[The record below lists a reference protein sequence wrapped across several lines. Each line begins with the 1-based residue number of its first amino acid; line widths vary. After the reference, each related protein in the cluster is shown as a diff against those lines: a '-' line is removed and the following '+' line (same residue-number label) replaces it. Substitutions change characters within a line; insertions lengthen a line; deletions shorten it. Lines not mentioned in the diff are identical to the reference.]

1 MKWLAGILINS
12 PILITSRTS
21 PAAKRCLR
29 RIERHL
35 AAFTKDDFR
44 RPNMT
49 SSSLGST
56 FGSDSAVAGNRNRSH
71 SIASDHEK
79 RASYCHFLGCFCLF
93 SAARSIGRRGK
104 SFCSKRLSKR
114 ARRMVGTKTFSNSK
128 FFFALRS
135 SVLAPRRRHSIFLSC
150 FCGLGFPSLG
160 VLIKIPFARLHLH
173 KKLNEER

>member
-21 PAAKRCLR
+21 AAAKRCLR
-29 RIERHL
+29 RVERHL

-114 ARRMVGTKTFSNSK
+114 ARRMVGTKTSNSK
-128 FFFALRS
+128 FFLASKIERPCSSSSSLHIPVLLLRTLRGLS
-135 SVLAPRRRHSIFLSC
+135 RISLARRPH
-150 FCGLGFPSLG
+150 
-160 VLIKIPFARLHLH
+160 
-173 KKLNEER
+173 